1 MTRDDYLQW
10 VRTVSSQLATIK
22 YPDNKLQQAQYQL
35 GMLQRALGDL
45 CYMDSMN
52 TRKVNAMFTRNTP
65 NKNTQ
70 QFKPKR

>member
-10 VRTVSSQLATIK
+10 VRSVSSQLAHIK

-35 GMLQRALGDL
+35 GLLQRALGDL

-52 TRKVNAMFTRNTP
+52 THKVNAMFTRNTP
-65 NKNTQ
+65 NKSIKP
-70 QFKPKR
+70 FKPK